1 MENHALM
8 VANYTTGETLAIN
21 EVNSHT
27 MGAIKRGVH
36 FMLKRDKT
44 EDIRVFK
51 ANNANMILHM
61 ENYIKKVKSHQK

>member
-8 VANYTTGETLAIN
+8 IANFTTGETLAIN

-27 MGAIKRGVH
+27 MSAIKQGVH

-51 ANNANMILHM
+51 ANNANMILYM
-61 ENYIKKVKSHQK
+61 EKYINRVKSH